1 MPVCYNEPYSGIP
14 PNVSIHRSPTTM
26 RTFKLWPLV
35 AVCVAAFATPLTAS
49 AQKQADAPLPP
60 KLEKLEE
67 GEAPAITIRKPGSEK
82 KITEK
87 RDKGK
92 VTEVK
97 VQSGKSTYYLKP
109 NDQPGSAQPGDAES
123 SATRAAQWQVLEF
136 GNPKTVKEAEPPQ
149 TLEPKPAASDVS
161 APAKK

>member
-1 MPVCYNEPYSGIP
+1 
-14 PNVSIHRSPTTM
+14 M
-26 RTFKLWPLV
+26 RTSKLWSLV
-35 AVCVAAFATPLTAS
+35 AVCAAVFAAPLTAS
-49 AQKQADAPLPP
+49 AQQAVAPPPP

-67 GEAPAITIRKPGSEK
+67 GEAPAITIRKQGGEK

-87 RDKGK
+87 REKGK

-109 NDQPGSAQPGDAES
+109 NDPAGSALPGDAES
-123 SATRAAQWQVLEF
+123 NATRAAQWQVLEF
-136 GNPKTVKEAEPPQ
+136 GNPKNAKEAAEPPQ
-149 TLEPKPAASDVS
+149 TLEPKPAAAETS